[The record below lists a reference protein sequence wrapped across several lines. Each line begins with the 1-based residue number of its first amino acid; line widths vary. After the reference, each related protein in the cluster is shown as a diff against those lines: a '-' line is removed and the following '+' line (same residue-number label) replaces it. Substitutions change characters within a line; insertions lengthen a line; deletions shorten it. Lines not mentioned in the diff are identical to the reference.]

1 MAWAATIS
9 FVPETHGRGAISLA
23 TPSLRVYWP
32 DAEARAAWADPPNW
46 RRPGLVLF
54 GEDGQPL
61 LAFSETPALDGDPDD
76 LNVLRRGLAATYA
89 VLSPAGP
96 GWEEV
101 ARWRAHPNDRVK
113 DGEAPWV
120 LGELLD
126 GEGTCKAVL
135 SVPPRRSRSGPMV
148 DGARLSTVPEVTVE
162 EASAPGQPRARG
174 WRRWLQP
181 DATSWIVSGRTGRGF
196 ARAEPGDAASRR
208 PFPGPWSGRLELEWP
223 ARPTREEQ
231 IVALHLAD
239 AWLRWEAEW
248 RS

>member
-1 MAWAATIS
+1 MAWAASIF
-9 FVPETHGRGAISLA
+9 FVPETHGRGAVSLG

-32 DAEARAAWADPPNW
+32 DAAGRAAWADPPNW

-54 GEDGQPL
+54 GEDGEPL
-61 LAFSETPALDGDPDD
+61 LALSETPALDGDPDD

-89 VLSPAGP
+89 VLAPVGT
-96 GWEEV
+96 GWDVV
-101 ARWRAHPNDRVK
+101 ARWRAHPNDRLDDV
-113 DGEAPWV
+113 EAPWV

-126 GEGTCKAVL
+126 SEGRCEAVL
-135 SVPPRRSRSGPMV
+135 TVPPQRSRAGAMV
-148 DGARLSTVPEVTVE
+148 NGARLSSVPEVTVE

-174 WRRWLQP
+174 WRRLLQP
-181 DATSWIVSGRTGRGF
+181 DPMAWIVRGSTGQGF
-196 ARAEPGDAASRR
+196 VRAERGDAASRR
-208 PFPGPWSGRLELEWP
+208 PFPGPWSGRLEIEWP

-231 IVALHLAD
+231 IVALHVAD